1 MSFSAQLLRPVYC
14 LVKQAFSRTAI
25 DRIELDGTFLFSTDA
40 CYCIW
45 IWLGRIGRRL
55 NWRLIPTADL
65 IQRRQ
70 RHRGLIDHRVSILE
84 NWQRCPRRSETHP
97 SDTLARRIE

>member
-45 IWLGRIGRRL
+45 I
-55 NWRLIPTADL
+55 
-65 IQRRQ
+65 
-70 RHRGLIDHRVSILE
+70 
-84 NWQRCPRRSETHP
+84 
-97 SDTLARRIE
+97 